1 MESAN
6 PITKDFLSGYKK
18 EITDTPSKSVWKTI
32 GDYADASIST
42 AWSQSSQALGA
53 LLMEDEFF
61 KKLDAAKGTY
71 SFGDYAYDVFKY
83 SILPGA
89 LGRIKQTELQKRF
102 FKPNTLMLIK
112 IIQSIEKK
120 LII

>member
-53 LLMEDEFF
+53 LLMEDEFS
-61 KKLDAAKGTY
+61 KLDAAKGTY

-89 LGRIKQTELQKRF
+89 LGRIKQTELQKDF
-102 FKPNTLMLIK
+102 FLKLNTLMLIK